1 MAYQSVYGYE
11 WQGDSLLVAR
21 ENLLFTFFDIYRD
34 RYDQDPDLELVK
46 KIAEI
51 ISWNFFQ
58 MDGLKYVLPE
68 TCHEE
73 GANPMFDDSLF
84 GEVEL
89 VECRGCSKNDP
100 AAHTGR
106 YARIKD
112 WQTNKTIRFVD
123 MLKEQEDAAKS
134 KAKKK

>member
-1 MAYQSVYGYE
+1 
-11 WQGDSLLVAR
+11 
-21 ENLLFTFFDIYRD
+21 
-34 RYDQDPDLELVK
+34 
-46 KIAEI
+46 
-51 ISWNFFQ
+51 
-58 MDGLKYVLPE
+58 VLPE

-73 GANPMFDDSLF
+73 GANLMFDDSLF
-84 GEVEL
+84 GEVDL

-123 MLKEQEDAAKS
+123 MLKEQESTTKT
-134 KAKKK
+134 KAKKE